1 MKISEANYE
10 VARLGFEQ
18 SITNA
23 LNEIDA
29 LYFAYQQSQR
39 SYNNL
44 QDKYNYD
51 KRISQYYRD
60 RYNAGVSELKDW
72 LTAANTEKPSNFYF
86 ESKYQLIQN
95 ETAVYQA
102 MAGYYMKIVGVH

>member
-1 MKISEANYE
+1 
-10 VARLGFEQ
+10 RLSFEQ

-29 LYFAYQQSQR
+29 LYFTYQQSQR

-72 LTAANTEKPSNFYF
+72 LTAANTEKSSQISILNQ
-86 ESKYQLIQN
+86 KYQLIQN

-102 MAGYYMKIVGVH
+102 MAGYYMKK